1 VLDAHACIAV
11 RSLAGCCAVAVALAG
26 TAAPARSAAASQS
39 AGPGQGPAAIQAP
52 GEQDPGVRVQF
63 AALHETVLSSELS
76 AKISEFP
83 FREGDTFTAGQT
95 LVSFDCSLYHA
106 QLTKAE
112 ASAQAARETLSVS
125 ERLAHLNSIGALE
138 VQQASAKSKE
148 ADAEAAAMR
157 ATVGKC
163 SLAAPFSG
171 RVAKVSARRYQFVAP
186 GQALLEIL
194 STQQLELQMIV
205 PSRWLVWLRVGGRFS
220 VHVDELDQTFT
231 GRVERLGARIDPV
244 SQSISLAGRLDGSH
258 AELLPGMS
266 GIASFD
272 KPNERVAATTR

>member
-1 VLDAHACIAV
+1 MRIRVPAFGRARRVPDAYGRIAML
-11 RSLAGCCAVAVALAG
+11 SLAGCCAVAVALAE
-26 TAAPARSAAASQS
+26 TAAP
-39 AGPGQGPAAIQAP
+39 AP

-106 QLTKAE
+106 QLAKAE
-112 ASAQAARETLSVS
+112 ASAQAARETLGVS
-125 ERLAHLNSIGALE
+125 ERLARLNSIGALE

-194 STQQLELQMIV
+194 NTQQLELQMIV
-205 PSRWLVWLRVGGRFS
+205 PSRWLVWLKVGGRFR
-220 VHVDELDQTFT
+220 VHVDELDQTFI

-272 KPNERVAATTR
+272 KPNERVAATAR

>member
-1 VLDAHACIAV
+1 VKDPRTPADRAPGMGAFCLWAVGLGAIGACP
-11 RSLAGCCAVAVALAG
+11 GGVARGA
-26 TAAPARSAAASQS
+26 T
-39 AGPGQGPAAIQAP
+39 AGPAEL
-52 GEQDPGVRVQF
+52 EQGVRVQF

-83 FREGDTFTAGQT
+83 FREGDTFNAGQP
-95 LVSFDCSLYHA
+95 LVTFDCSLFHA
-106 QLTKAE
+106 QLAKAD
-112 ASAQAARETLSVS
+112 ASAEAARETFAVS

-138 VQQASAKSKE
+138 VQQARAKSKE

-157 ATVGKC
+157 ATVEKC

-171 RVAKVSARRYQFVAP
+171 RVAKVSAKQYQFVAP

-194 STQQLELQMIV
+194 NTQQLELQMIV
-205 PSRWLVWLRVGGRFS
+205 PSKWLAWLKVGGRFS

-231 GRVERLGARIDPV
+231 GRVDRMGARIDPV
-244 SQSISLAGRLDGSH
+244 SQSISLAGRIDGSH
-258 AELLPGMS
+258 AGLLPGMS

-272 KPNERVAATTR
+272 KPNERVAAASR